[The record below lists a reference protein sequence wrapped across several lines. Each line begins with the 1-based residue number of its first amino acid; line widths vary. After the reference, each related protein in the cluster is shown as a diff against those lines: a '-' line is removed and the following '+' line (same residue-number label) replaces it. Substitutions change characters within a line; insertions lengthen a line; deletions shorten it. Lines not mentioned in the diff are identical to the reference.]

1 MQQKRQFEI
10 PYNFD
15 IQLIDFLKI
24 YNDINI
30 HCIYL
35 PPFKEHYHSAKFYCE
50 GVPGSMPKTLEEY
63 EKHISYIN
71 KNFPNK
77 LMLLLQQNNILLSE
91 ELLNYYIRLGF
102 TKFCVGSIEQADI
115 IRQKNI
121 NYEIIG
127 SITMK
132 INNEKLLENDY
143 TSFNGFVLWF
153 PFNRDIEA
161 IKQLPQNFYYILLIN
176 CGCKTYCTGDHH
188 WFAKSKDEEL
198 KVGTYYCPKR
208 KDPSFKNSIF
218 IPPEDLSFFDTYIK
232 YYKLQGREYT
242 TIKIIN
248 DIVRYNNENF
258 IKESLLMRYYNPY
271 IIYNIQ

>member
-50 GVPGSMPKTLEEY
+50 GIPGSMPKTLEEY

-91 ELLNYYIRLGF
+91 ELLNYYIKLGF
-102 TKFCVGSIEQADI
+102 TKFCVGSIEQANI

-132 INNEKLLENDY
+132 INNEKLSENDC

-176 CGCKTYCTGDHH
+176 CSCKTYCDGTHH
-188 WFAKSKDEEL
+188 WFVTSPEEEI
-198 KVGTYYCPKR
+198 KNGTITCPQR
-208 KDPSFKNSIF
+208 Q
-218 IPPEDLSFFDTYIK
+218 DLSFKTSILIPPDDLKYFDPYIK
-232 YYKLQGREYT
+232 YYKIQGREYT
-242 TIKIIN
+242 TTKIIN
-248 DIVRYNNENF
+248 DIVKYNNNF
-258 IKESLLMRYYNPY
+258 ILEQPIIKYYNPNT
-271 IIYNIQ
+271 IYNIQ